1 MSFGVEIVNKRFI
14 YFLLGFIVFIAVYL
28 FVQQFIISSSLS
40 PKTKNIISLTNNNN
54 CNVVESNCSYNNKDK
69 RVDLTFVGKVRTM
82 QPFNISVKL
91 KNFSNDIEAVTVKFL
106 MKSMNMGMNIFV
118 LERNQNN
125 ILNATQWQSK
135 ILLPICVSKRS
146 DWDMILKIETK
157 NVIYELKT
165 PLQIE

>member
-1 MSFGVEIVNKRFI
+1 MSFGDKIVSKHFK
-14 YFLLGFIVFIAVYL
+14 YFLLGFIIFIAAYF
-28 FVQQFIISSSLS
+28 FVQQFIINSSLNQ
-40 PKTKNIISLTNNNN
+40 KTKSIISLKNNNN
-54 CNVVESNCSYNNKDK
+54 CNVVETNCYFKVNDK
-69 RVDLTFVGKVRTM
+69 RVDLTFIGKVRTM

-118 LERNQNN
+118 LKTNQNN
-125 ILNATQWQSK
+125 VLNATQWQSK

-146 DWDMILKIETK
+146 DWDMVLKIETK